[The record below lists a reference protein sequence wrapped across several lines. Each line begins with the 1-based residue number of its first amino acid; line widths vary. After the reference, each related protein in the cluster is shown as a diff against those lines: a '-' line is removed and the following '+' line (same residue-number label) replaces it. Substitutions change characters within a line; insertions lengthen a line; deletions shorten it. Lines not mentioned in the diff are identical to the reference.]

1 MKKRTLIPTIIAVVI
16 LAGGPFGFG
25 PMRDNHARVGLI
37 CYCCSAMGTNCTMIS
52 CEGCCGAHVGSAAD
66 RWSPEMILGIFPTIT
81 PLKIVYG
88 HREAV
93 RLPEIVYLEVP
104 DKPPEK
110 V

>member
-1 MKKRTLIPTIIAVVI
+1 MKIRTLIPAIIAVVI

-25 PMRDNHARVGLI
+25 PMRDTDARGGLI

-52 CEGCCGAHVGSAAD
+52 CDGCCGAHAGSAAD
-66 RWSPEMILGIFPTIT
+66 RWSPEMILGSFPIIT
-81 PLKIVYG
+81 PVQIVYG
-88 HREAV
+88 DSEVV
-93 RLPEIVYLEVP
+93 RSPEIVYLEVP